1 MSPPQ
6 LEALYVSVL
15 YTIQHMLGGST
26 ADQRDELLCFVQEA
40 FGVNQKLHEE
50 LLATAVLEK
59 VNDEL
64 FFALLSPKQPL
75 NQYQ

>member
-1 MSPPQ
+1 MC
-6 LEALYVSVL
+6 VL
-15 YTIQHMLGGST
+15 YTIQHMLGENT

-40 FGVNQKLHEE
+40 FGVSQKLHEE

-64 FFALLSPKQPL
+64 FVAILSE
-75 NQYQ
+75 NNR